1 MQFGIHVPIPL
12 IFLAVETVRVGN
24 HVHGRE
30 KCQNHFGLFFQNSV
44 LPFPHPQQLLEGVM
58 YLLSEN
64 HWLAMVSL
72 VEFHPSDTVQ

>member
-44 LPFPHPQQLLEGVM
+44 LPFPHP
-58 YLLSEN
+58 
-64 HWLAMVSL
+64 
-72 VEFHPSDTVQ
+72 